1 MGRGTL
7 TVPCLFM
14 VFSVSSGKF
23 LCGSLIIL
31 QSFLSIDFHISLL
44 IISRCV
50 VWHILKLVLEKD
62 GNQLDRSYEEW
73 KEYCKESR
81 RKGTFCIQKKE
92 GRLTGV
98 VTCWVRCHL
107 KNVIQGKIHVEQAR
121 RPRSCTQLLHGL
133 KGNEKI
139 LEFEGGSAG
148 SHSVEN
154 SLWKRLRTCLKT
166 FYMLMRLTYQQRR
179 RRNQIK
185 KKSHAFNEWTSPRVE
200 LILNL

>member
-1 MGRGTL
+1 MTAVWVMPNYKREVTCRAKTSAFSKLYCKTTNDTFHVACYLVARSGMNITSRQFSFMLGSDMGRGTL

-23 LCGSLIIL
+23 LGGSLIIL

-62 GNQLDRSYEEW
+62 GNQLDRSYEKW

-92 GRLTGV
+92 GRLTGL

-107 KNVIQGKIHVEQAR
+107 KKRYSRKDTR
-121 RPRSCTQLLHGL
+121 R
-133 KGNEKI
+133 
-139 LEFEGGSAG
+139 
-148 SHSVEN
+148 
-154 SLWKRLRTCLKT
+154 
-166 FYMLMRLTYQQRR
+166 
-179 RRNQIK
+179 
-185 KKSHAFNEWTSPRVE
+185 TS
-200 LILNL
+200 